1 MLLALTVLNTAANR
15 SGELQGRR
23 NRGDMKR
30 LFKLLDKIFNREQTG
45 DECSKVGTGNDQE
58 TSKNDGWLNDGYSWI
73 PDWKEIIGEDF
84 PEWEQIR
91 ERAKGG
97 PKLLMATTVGG
108 NSSLTPMETLFAVA
122 LTLRGA
128 EVHFLLCDKT
138 LPACQNAYGTDLET
152 QKKFLES
159 GPAICDWCYGCGD
172 KAMQSLGLPVHTIGG
187 LLSVE
192 DRAELDALA
201 ENVSVEEME
210 KYDFE
215 GIAIGESVLSGALRF
230 FGRGD
235 FEGEPYAEAV
245 MRRFFRSGLY
255 SVRALANLYKQ
266 ENYTHT
272 VVNQGFYVPQGIEVE
287 AAKKYGSRLV
297 CWDISYRQ
305 NSITM
310 CHDNTYFRTLQDTSF
325 DAWQAKEW
333 TAELEEEIM
342 EYLVSRWTGQYDWMK
357 FLESGAED
365 KPEDIAR
372 ELGLDPSKPVIG
384 LLTNV
389 VWDAAVY
396 YPGNAFPNM
405 LDWLLKT
412 ISFFEK
418 RPDLQLLIRVHP
430 AEIKS
435 WQKSRQ
441 FAVDEIKKAF
451 PQLPTN
457 IFIIPPEST
466 INTYK
471 AMMGC
476 DSVFI
481 YATTAGLEL
490 SCLGIPVVIAGEA
503 WMRGKGV
510 GIDVRSQEQYEDVL
524 DGLPFGS
531 LLSEEDRSAARKF
544 AYHFFMRRM
553 IPIGMLEA
561 QPYDNAPYRIPS
573 LGLSGFSAGA
583 DLGLDIVCDGILTG
597 SDFVYPME
605 EKELLKEEPLYNK

>member
-1 MLLALTVLNTAANR
+1 MKNFVRLLKDLIR
-15 SGELQGRR
+15 GRKS
-23 NRGDMKR
+23 NA
-30 LFKLLDKIFNREQTG
+30 E
-45 DECSKVGTGNDQE
+45 DQACIDSTE
-58 TSKNDGWLNDGYSWI
+58 ESSASNDGWLNDGYSWI
-73 PDWKEIIGEDF
+73 PDWREILGQDF
-84 PEWEQIR
+84 PEWERIR
-91 ERAKGG
+91 DESRGG
-97 PKLLMATTVGG
+97 PKILMATTVGG

-138 LPACQNAYGTDLET
+138 LPACQNAYGTDLDT
-152 QKKFLES
+152 QKEFLEN
-159 GPAICDWCYGCGD
+159 GPAICDWCYDCG
-172 KAMQSLGLPVHTIGG
+172 KRAIEPLGLPLHTFGN
-187 LLSVE
+187 LLLPGE
-192 DRAELDALA
+192 REELSTLSQTTAVKD
-201 ENVSVEEME
+201 MD
-210 KYDFE
+210 KYVFE
-215 GIAIGESVLSGALRF
+215 GIDIGESVLSGALRF

-235 FEGEPYAEAV
+235 FSGEPYADEV
-245 MRRFFRSGLY
+245 MRRFFKSALF
-255 SVRALANLYKQ
+255 SVRALRNLYKAEGFQ
-266 ENYTHT
+266 HT
-272 VVNQGFYVPQGIEVE
+272 IVNQGFYVPQGIEVE
-287 AAKKYGSRLV
+287 VAKSLGSKLV

-310 CHDNTYFRTLQDTSF
+310 CHGNTYFRTLQDTSF
-325 DAWQAKEW
+325 DDWQKAPW
-333 TAELEEEIM
+333 TDELEKEIM
-342 EYLVSRWTGQYDWMK
+342 DYLVSRWTGQYDWMK

-372 ELGLDPSKPVIG
+372 ALGLDPGKPTVG

-412 ISFFEK
+412 IDYFRE

-441 FAVDEIKKAF
+441 FAIDEINKAF
-451 PQLPTN
+451 PELPEN
-457 IFIIPPEST
+457 IFIIPPESQ

-510 GIDVRSQEQYEDVL
+510 GIDVRSQEQYREVL
-524 DGLPFGS
+524 QNLPFGKP
-531 LLSEEDRSAARKF
+531 LSEEERSAARKF

-553 IPIGMLEA
+553 VPIGLLES
-561 QPYDNAPYRIPS
+561 QPFDNAPYKIPS
-573 LGLSGFSAGA
+573 LGISGFAAGQ
-583 DLGLDIVCDGILTG
+583 DQGLDIVCDGILTG
-597 SDFVYPME
+597 TDFVYPME
-605 EKELLKEEPLYNK
+605 QQKENSQPQQVK